1 MSKILKKQLLI
12 ITFIICMI
20 YQPLAFAE
28 DVYVGETDKYTVYLR
43 TESIKGE
50 FIEYRGQAI
59 EDINVK
65 FNTIWMPTD
74 EQLARMRKLC
84 IDDRIM
90 HAVQNNEIN
99 LKYNRMTEKF
109 KDYTFGVKQNRE
121 EYRSKNDKM
130 LFYSDR
136 YVWHAYTDPS
146 EKEDIY
152 RKIFSQVTDFVLDN
166 INTDKIDLITK

>member
-1 MSKILKKQLLI
+1 MSKIFKKQLLI
-12 ITFIICMI
+12 ITFMICML
-20 YQPLAFAE
+20 YQPLVFAE

-74 EQLARMRKLC
+74 EELARMRKLC

-90 HAVQNNEIN
+90 YAVQDNEIN
-99 LKYNRMTEKF
+99 LKYNRMTPKF
-109 KDYTFGVKQNRE
+109 KNNTFGVKKNRE
-121 EYRSKNDKM
+121 EYRSNNDKM
-130 LFYSDR
+130 LFYNDR
-136 YVWHAYTDPS
+136 YVWHTYVDPS

-152 RKIFSQVTDFVLDN
+152 RKIFSQVMDFIFDN
-166 INTDKIDLITK
+166 KNADKIDLITK